1 MSIIHWGLEAT
12 ADTTA
17 YWWRLQRPLETAV
30 ISSRWYWHPGTLNT
44 TETSQWR
51 LVETADTTGGCWCG
65 LQTPLEDAG
74 VDYRHLWKLQRPV
87 ETWNCRLASFPGH
100 SRILSLDMPL
110 EAGRNCRY
118 HWRLVETAET
128 FGSWWKLQR
137 PLEAGGNCRDHW
149 RLVETAETDTTGRRL
164 VYRLHTPL
172 ENVETS
178 RNWWKLQIPLETGV
192 QSGADIR
199 DHWIPWRLQRAVK
212 TGGDCRDHWRLVK
225 IAVTSGDC
233 WNSTETSGDH
243 RDHQE
248 HWTLTAERLCAQV

>member
-1 MSIIHWGLEAT
+1 M
-12 ADTTA
+12 
-17 YWWRLQRPLETAV
+17 
-30 ISSRWYWHPGTLNT
+30 
-44 TETSQWR
+44 
-51 LVETADTTGGCWCG
+51 
-65 LQTPLEDAG
+65 
-74 VDYRHLWKLQRPV
+74 
-87 ETWNCRLASFPGH
+87 
-100 SRILSLDMPL
+100 
-110 EAGRNCRY
+110 
-118 HWRLVETAET
+118 
-128 FGSWWKLQR
+128 QR

-172 ENVETS
+172 ENVETI

-233 WNSTETSGDH
+233 
-243 RDHQE
+243 
-248 HWTLTAERLCAQV
+248 